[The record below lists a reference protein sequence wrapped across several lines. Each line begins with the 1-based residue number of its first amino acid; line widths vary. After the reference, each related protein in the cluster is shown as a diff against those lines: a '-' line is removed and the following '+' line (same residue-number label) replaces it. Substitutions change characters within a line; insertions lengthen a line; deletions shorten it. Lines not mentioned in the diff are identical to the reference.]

1 MAEPGDGSDVSVWR
15 EQEDQEVSWVPLEE
29 LGRQWGK
36 GGVIC

>member
-1 MAEPGDGSDVSVWR
+1 MAEPSGQSDVSVWK
-15 EQEDQEVSWVPLEE
+15 EKEDQEVSWVTLEE